1 MRHWLRAVLIAAL
14 VSAVFVP
21 ATSGAPEA
29 ARKTFQ
35 VTVADDYY
43 APTALTIKKGNKIRW
58 NWSDANYDS
67 HNVKLT
73 KAPKGVKKTDF
84 KSATGAIG
92 INFSR
97 KFTVPG
103 KYHFI
108 CTLHSSVM
116 TMDVKVKK

>member
-1 MRHWLRAVLIAAL
+1 MSRWVRAALIAAL
-14 VSAVFVP
+14 ASAVFVP

-43 APTALTIKKGNKIRW
+43 APTALTIKKDNKIRW
-58 NWSDANYDS
+58 NWSDQNYDS

-73 KAPKGVKKTDF
+73 KGPKGVKKTDF

-92 INFSR
+92 INFAR
-97 KFTVPG
+97 KFTVAG

-116 TMDVKVKK
+116 TMDVTVKK